1 MNENIASWIE
11 EKTGRAVH
19 GEDDARNVKKTLS
32 KIGHGR
38 FSGRYIK
45 DLNNPQPQAMMKI
58 FNRRPRGASVRLLM
72 EYIARVRDVDIEK
85 GEPPLEMH
93 LSDGTVIQRSE
104 ELKEL
109 FKDWEMD
116 FEYGTLGSGEKK
128 HRHAT
133 HIMFSADTELKN
145 HKEVLASAKATAHL
159 LWGRSGYEYG
169 LSMHLDG
176 TKPHVHTVLKD
187 RNRITGKKSL
197 NNNKGR
203 LAVILEQETQEIVDK
218 DGKKK
223 KVKIPPADILT
234 KVRYHG
240 AITRFEKQ
248 VNENLNGL
256 FSPVRKNELMK
267 EVKALK
273 KELRKLP
280 RDKFEQM
287 LSKTIENLGKSGKEL
302 QQSVE
307 QIKAMP
313 KNQRLIADINRWTA
327 IESLADKQTNDIE
340 TVLREIEHIPTDVR
354 TKKETKKAMKVLQK
368 NIKNIKR
375 DLSKGR

>member
-1 MNENIASWIE
+1 MKLILFFNNKLPKKHSENYSFDDKTLQKSYRCNSDICIVANQVYGDKFSPMESEGDEYDMHKGVFLVKEDDIDNYLLEYKPMQLRYNKKTKAVRKEYKAINIGKSKGLSFDRVLIYPTEIFKNWILRKE
-11 EKTGRAVH
+11 IIGAVH

-85 GEPPLEMH
+85 DEPPLEMH
-93 LSDGTVIQRSE
+93 LSDGTVIQGSE
-104 ELKEL
+104 KVKEL

-133 HIMFSADTELKN
+133 HIMFSADTEFKN

-176 TKPHVHTVLKD
+176 TKPHVHIVLKD
-187 RNRITGKKSL
+187 RNRITGKI
-197 NNNKGR
+197 G
-203 LAVILEQETQEIVDK
+203 
-218 DGKKK
+218 GC
-223 KVKIPPADILT
+223 
-234 KVRYHG
+234 
-240 AITRFEKQ
+240 
-248 VNENLNGL
+248 
-256 FSPVRKNELMK
+256 
-267 EVKALK
+267 
-273 KELRKLP
+273 
-280 RDKFEQM
+280 
-287 LSKTIENLGKSGKEL
+287 
-302 QQSVE
+302 
-307 QIKAMP
+307 
-313 KNQRLIADINRWTA
+313 
-327 IESLADKQTNDIE
+327 
-340 TVLREIEHIPTDVR
+340 R
-354 TKKETKKAMKVLQK
+354 TKIISFVCYINVVCYFPPQRV
-368 NIKNIKR
+368 NR
-375 DLSKGR
+375 LSGNLFPISQMFDWEFRVTLHLMILL

>member
-1 MNENIASWIE
+1 
-11 EKTGRAVH
+11 
-19 GEDDARNVKKTLS
+19 
-32 KIGHGR
+32 
-38 FSGRYIK
+38 
-45 DLNNPQPQAMMKI
+45 
-58 FNRRPRGASVRLLM
+58 
-72 EYIARVRDVDIEK
+72 
-85 GEPPLEMH
+85 
-93 LSDGTVIQRSE
+93 
-104 ELKEL
+104 
-109 FKDWEMD
+109 
-116 FEYGTLGSGEKK
+116 
-128 HRHAT
+128 
-133 HIMFSADTELKN
+133 
-145 HKEVLASAKATAHL
+145 
-159 LWGRSGYEYG
+159 
-169 LSMHLDG
+169 MHLDG
-176 TKPHVHTVLKD
+176 TKPHVHIVFKD
-187 RNRITGKKSL
+187 RNRITGKKIDMDRADILFARQTFCNEMEKYGIKNSATLRRDRVSYQDLMDGKKCL

-313 KNQRLIADINRWTA
+313 KNQRLIADINRWKA
-327 IESLADKQTNDIE
+327 IESLADKQTKDIE
-340 TVLREIEHIPTDVR
+340 TVLREIEHIPTDAR
-354 TKKETKKAMKVLQK
+354 TKKETKTAMKVLQK
-368 NIKNIKR
+368 NVKNIKR
-375 DLSKGR
+375 DISKGKSK